1 MNNPNSF
8 DEEVQD
14 AQANPDTTQEGTEQ
28 TVTVETPVAQVIDYE
43 TKFRESAK
51 EAQRLYSEKK
61 KLEEQLAN
69 RQSETFNTTP
79 DTELFDGFGELD
91 EDAQRNLLSFAD
103 TVRKKALD
111 EVYKDPAIAFA
122 RTSYNEKRW
131 DAAFAEAVQVIPEL
145 ADKAQDFRTKYY
157 NPTNVPDNMAD
168 IIKDL
173 AKIYLF
179 DSAKEVGAKEE
190 AEKSKRINLEDVTG
204 GDKNPPSASRSMAEW
219 QRLAQENP
227 QKFASLSKEFNEDLA
242 KN

>member
-14 AQANPDTTQEGTEQ
+14 AQANPDYESEGTEQ
-28 TVTVETPVAQVIDYE
+28 TDTVETPVTQVVDYE

-51 EAQRLYSEKK
+51 EAQRLYAENKA
-61 KLEEQLAN
+61 LREQPQ
-69 RQSETFNTTP
+69 QSETINTTP
-79 DTELFDGFGELD
+79 DTELFDGFNDLD
-91 EDAQRNLLSFAD
+91 EDAQQNLLKFSD
-103 TVRKKALD
+103 TVRRKAQD

-122 RTSYNEKRW
+122 RTSYNEKKW
-131 DAAFAEAVQVIPEL
+131 DTAFAEATKDIPEL
-145 ADKAQDFRTKYY
+145 ADKASDFRSRYY
-157 NPTNVPDNMAD
+157 NPTNVPDNMSD

-190 AEKSKRINLEDVTG
+190 TEKINRINLEDVTG
-204 GDKNPPSASRSMAEW
+204 GDKNPLSQSRSIEEW
-219 QRLAQENP
+219 ERLSQTNP
-227 QKFASLSKEFNEDLA
+227 AKFASLSKEFNDDLK

>member
-28 TVTVETPVAQVIDYE
+28 KETVTTPDAQVIDYE

-51 EAQRLYSEKK
+51 EAQRLYAEKK
-61 KLEEQLAN
+61 KLEEQLSN
-69 RQSETFNTTP
+69 QSETFNTTP
-79 DTELFDGFGELD
+79 DTELFDGFKDLD
-91 EDAQRNLLSFAD
+91 EDAQHNLLSFAE

-122 RTSYNEKRW
+122 RTSYNEKKW
-131 DAAFAEAVQVIPEL
+131 DNAFADAMKEIPEL

-157 NPTNVPDNMAD
+157 NPTNVPDNMSD

-179 DSAKEVGAKEE
+179 DSAKQVGAKEE
-190 AEKSKRINLEDVTG
+190 AEKSQRINLEDVTG
-204 GDKNPPSASRSMAEW
+204 GDKNPPSTSRSMEEW
-219 QRLAQENP
+219 QRMAQQNP
-227 QKFASLSKEFNEDLA
+227 AKFASLSKEFNNDLA